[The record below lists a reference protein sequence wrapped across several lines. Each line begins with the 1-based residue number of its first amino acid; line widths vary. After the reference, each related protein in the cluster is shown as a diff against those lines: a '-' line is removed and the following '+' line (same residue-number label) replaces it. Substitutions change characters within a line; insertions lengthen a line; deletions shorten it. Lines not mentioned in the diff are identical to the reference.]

1 MKMSVSLSDEDL
13 AILDAYVESSGLPS
27 RSAGVQKAIRMLRF
41 PALEQDYEDAW
52 AEWSAAGEEDLWGG
66 ASADGLSDAAR

>member
-1 MKMSVSLSDEDL
+1 MKVSVSLSDDDL
-13 AILDAYVESSGLPS
+13 AILDAYVKSSGLLS

-52 AEWSAAGEEDLWGG
+52 AEWSAAGEETVWGG
-66 ASADGLSDAAR
+66 ASGDGVSDAAG